1 MHDPGADVEFHVQ
14 KVRDAG
20 VDGELGV
27 VRLKFNRDTGVYS
40 EGEQRFEE
48 MM

>member
-1 MHDPGADVEFHVQ
+1 VEFHVQ

-27 VRLKFNRDTGVYS
+27 VRLKFDKNCGVYS
-40 EGEQRFEE
+40 EGEQKFEE
-48 MM
+48 TL